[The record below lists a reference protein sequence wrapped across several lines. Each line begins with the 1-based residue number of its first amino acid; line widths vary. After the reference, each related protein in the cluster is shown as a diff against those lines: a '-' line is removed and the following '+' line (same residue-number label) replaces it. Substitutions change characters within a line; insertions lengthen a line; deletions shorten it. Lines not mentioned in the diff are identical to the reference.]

1 MCLAETFLYLR
12 TFGKKVREEEALNK
26 IQDLRITDHFASKD
40 LNITCHA
47 LELAVTGKGL
57 SIAVTQYKLDK

>member
-26 IQDLRITDHFASKD
+26 IQDL
-40 LNITCHA
+40 
-47 LELAVTGKGL
+47 
-57 SIAVTQYKLDK
+57 